1 MTEQENLYG
10 FDKEQA
16 VECAD
21 AFSEA
26 TGLGCTLADSNG
38 RVIHRT
44 GCQNGCRVCGLLG
57 KDGRMDAECVN
68 THLYGVMQAERFGGK
83 YIYFCPSG
91 LTWFVSPLLDEGSRS
106 ALLMAGPFLM
116 VPAEEYLNEDLTE
129 VLRLPADRL
138 EEARAILQEVPYV
151 SPERTRRLQTLL
163 YMAVGYLNRTNELS
177 SLIRNGEESAMA
189 GQIGALIQSIKTNDA
204 GQRYPFDLERKLLQA
219 IREGLRKESQQLLND
234 ILGYIFFQ
242 SGGEFGIIRARCC
255 ELVVLLSRASVD
267 GGGDPSQIFGL
278 NCRYIQELHEIKS
291 VDTLCIWLA
300 SAMNRFMDFTFR
312 FSEIGHVD
320 VIRKSID
327 YMHRHYAEKITLED
341 VSAYVFLSPSYFSK
355 VFKEEMGQNFNT
367 YLNRIR
373 IEKARQLLLTD
384 NVQLVHV
391 SGMVGFEDQS
401 YFTKVFKK
409 LTGVTPGKYREL
421 RGQIRDGGYSS
432 GESISKEK

>member
-1 MTEQENLYG
+1 MAEQENLYG
-10 FDKEQA
+10 FDKRQA
-16 VECAD
+16 IECAD

-38 RVIHRT
+38 KVLHRT
-44 GCQNGCRVCGLLG
+44 GCQNGCRICELLG
-57 KDGRMDAECVN
+57 KEGMQDVSCIN

-91 LTWFVSPLLDEGSRS
+91 LTWFVSPLLDEGTRS

-116 VPAEEYLNEDLTE
+116 ISSEDYLHNDLNE
-129 VLRLPADRL
+129 VLKLPGDRL
-138 EEARAILQEVPYV
+138 DEAREILQKIPYV
-151 SPERTRRLQTLL
+151 SPERTRKLQSLL
-163 YMAVGYLNRTNELS
+163 YMTVGYLNRTHELS
-177 SLIRNGEESAMA
+177 SLMKKSEETAMSD
-189 GQIGALIQSIKTNDA
+189 QIGVLIQSIKTNDA
-204 GQRYPFDLERKLLQA
+204 GQRYPFDIERKLLTA
-219 IREGLRKESQQLLND
+219 IREGRRKESQQLLND
-234 ILGYIFFQ
+234 LLGHIFFQ

-278 NCRYIQELHEIKS
+278 NCRYIQELYEIRS
-291 VDTLCIWLA
+291 VDALCVWLA
-300 SAMNRFMDFTFR
+300 NAMNRFMDFTFR

-320 VIRKSID
+320 VILKSID

-355 VFKEEMGQNFNT
+355 VFKEEMGENFNN

-373 IEKARQLLLTD
+373 IEKAQQLLLAD
-384 NVQLVHV
+384 NIQLVQI

-409 LTGVTPGKYREL
+409 RTGVTPGKYREL
-421 RGQIRDGGYSS
+421 RGQIRDAGYAAD
-432 GESISKEK
+432 ESAEP